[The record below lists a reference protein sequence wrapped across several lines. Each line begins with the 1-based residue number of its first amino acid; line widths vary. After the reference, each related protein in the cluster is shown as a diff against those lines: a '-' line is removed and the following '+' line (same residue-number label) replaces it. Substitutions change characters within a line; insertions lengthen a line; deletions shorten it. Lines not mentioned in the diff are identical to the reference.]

1 MGAVSIIQARVGSTR
16 LPGKVVREI
25 RGRPMIDYVVYRAR
39 QMSETRETIVA
50 TSTLDREE
58 PLVEHLENRGVPV
71 VRGPEQ
77 DVLARYVQAAEA
89 HGAETVVRITADCPL
104 LMPSVSDRV
113 VRAFRESGCDYASNT
128 LERTYPLG
136 LDTEV
141 LSMETL
147 RRVDQ
152 EASDPADR
160 EHVTRYVRRHPEDFE
175 VYSVT
180 DDTDRSGLRWT
191 VDEEPDLQFV
201 RRVYRVLGDEAI
213 EATCEDVL
221 DVLEA
226 HPEWTAINQG
236 VEQKTW

>member
-1 MGAVSIIQARVGSTR
+1 MAAVAIIQARMGSTR
-16 LPGKVVREI
+16 LPGKVLREI
-25 RGRPMIDYVVYRAR
+25 SGRPMIDCVVDRAR
-39 QMSETRETIVA
+39 QMSETRETVVA

-58 PLVEHLENRGVPV
+58 PLVSHLEEREIPV

-89 HGAETVVRITADCPL
+89 RDAEVVVRITADCPL
-104 LMPSVSDRV
+104 LMPAVSDRV
-113 VRAFRESGCDYASNT
+113 FRAFRESGCDYASNT
-128 LERTYPLG
+128 LDRTYPQG

-141 LSMETL
+141 LSAETL

-175 VYSVT
+175 VRSVT
-180 DDTDRSGLRWT
+180 DDTDRSDLRWT
-191 VDEEPDLQFV
+191 VDEELDLQFV
-201 RRVYRVLGDEAI
+201 RRVYGALGDKAI
-213 EATCEDVL
+213 EATYDDVL

-236 VEQKTW
+236 VEQKAW